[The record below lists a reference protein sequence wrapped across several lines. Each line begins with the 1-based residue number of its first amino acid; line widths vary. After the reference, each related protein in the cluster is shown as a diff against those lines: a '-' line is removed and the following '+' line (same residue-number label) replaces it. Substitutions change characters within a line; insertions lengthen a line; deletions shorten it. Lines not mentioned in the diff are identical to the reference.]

1 MTRRPVLPLLLLAG
15 AMVLGCSGGDGN
27 DLDPGGSTIAGNV
40 TQALTGTNTTV
51 SGITVTVVGDGESS
65 AVTTASGSF
74 VVTDAPTGEVDLVL
88 SRGACEASVP
98 LDTISAQSNL
108 DVVNLVFLCD
118 IVEFDAI
125 HESFEAILRED
136 AFSRDEP
143 LRTCVRVGANSRRRD
158 VDAEA
163 ATIID
168 EDDDVTSIDNLFTG
182 DRLAIDG
189 DRDASGRAATFLAA
203 SVRVLETDADD
214 PCAGQQ

>member
-1 MTRRPVLPLLLLAG
+1 MTSRPALPFLFIAG
-15 AMVLGCSGGDGN
+15 AMALGCSGGDGN
-27 DLDPGGSTIAGNV
+27 DLDPGGSTVAGNV
-40 TQALTGTNTTV
+40 VQALTGTDATL
-51 SGITVTVVGDGESS
+51 SGITVTVIGDGESS
-65 AVTTASGSF
+65 AITTASGSF
-74 VVTDAPTGEVDLVL
+74 VVTDAPTGEVELVL

-98 LDTISAQSNL
+98 IDTVSSQSNL
-108 DVVNLVFLCD
+108 DVVNLVFLCE

-143 LRTCVRVGANSRRRD
+143 LRTCVRVGANSRTRD
-158 VDAEA
+158 LDAET

-168 EDDDVTSIDNLFTG
+168 EDDDVTSIDNLFAG

-203 SVRVLETDADD
+203 RVRVLETDADD